1 MDDVMMWL
9 IMGVVLAGAGWT
21 AFSRIDRLQRR
32 IVALERKIEGL
43 LTRQGGGTAPSLA
56 PPPIPATRSG
66 LDASRPAAQPSI
78 QPAATSRPA
87 QTFKPPL
94 KPPLKPEPKPLSKPA
109 NKPAPAPK
117 PTLDLETLL
126 GAKGSV
132 WIGGIA
138 LLFGAVF
145 LLRYTIEAG
154 LLTPIMRISV
164 AVLMGVIALGLS
176 EWMARRDLKSPAAQ
190 ALAAKA
196 DIPAILAAVGVFTL
210 FGAVYAAH
218 ALYGLIGTMN
228 AFIGLALIALGG
240 MGLSLRRGPWLA
252 AIGLIGALVV
262 PLLVASVTPSFFGVV
277 AYVALITGAALW
289 VARHQAWPWLRAAAL
304 MGATFWL
311 TMLLGKSVDGAQL
324 SVWMLG
330 LIGVTYLTVRDLSR
344 ASGGPHLRRWL
355 WLGWVGIV
363 VLTALAM
370 LAGDDFTPISYGLP
384 FAFLVGYFWD
394 IRRGDADRMWP
405 LLPIGGGVFMAIM
418 PFIWPNNPELAWPFM
433 VALAALAT
441 AYALTTLS
449 TAHRLT
455 SDRGATALTVVCGLV
470 AAVFLVEGID
480 TLAPSGS
487 KLYVWAGMS
496 VAGLFAVATLMQ
508 TRLAVVRGAV
518 WIAGAIWLI
527 AVSLLSGVAI
537 TASLFSV
544 GLAGIIALAWL
555 NRAGRDDLWVRLA
568 VLLPA
573 AATGLT
579 AVDALQESARYI
591 GATPVLNALWLY
603 FGVPGAIA
611 AVGAL
616 LMRRRRDD
624 MASQALLGGAIVF
637 AVLLTVLLIHHAM
650 NGGDLRATPG
660 FADYAVQLLVA
671 FAVLFG
677 ASWLRGGLTDWPE
690 IGAQPPRFIVPS
702 LALLVSGLSLLLFV
716 TAQLVVLNPLFT
728 AQTVIDGH
736 PVFNSLALG
745 YLAPAVLLG
754 GAALRFSGLRP
765 VWFVRLL
772 GALAGVSWLVWTTAQ
787 IRRFA
792 QGDVIAI
799 PVVPW
804 GSGELYAV
812 SAVWL
817 LTGIALL
824 GAGMKTGRRD
834 LRLASAGLITLT
846 TLKVFLVDM
855 AALDGALRAVSFI
868 GLGIVLIGIGR
879 LYQTILTRPDGV
891 AAVRDAAGGE
901 GGSI

>member
-1 MDDVMMWL
+1 MDSVMMGL
-9 IMGVVLAGAGWT
+9 IGLLVLVPVGLT
-21 AFSRIDRLQRR
+21 AFSRIDALQRR
-32 IVALERKIEGL
+32 IVALERKIEIL
-43 LTRQGGGTAPSLA
+43 LDRRADGTAPSLA
-56 PPPIPATRSG
+56 PPVPAARSELG
-66 LDASRPAAQPSI
+66 ASRPSAMPAAQPV
-78 QPAATSRPA
+78 AATRPA
-87 QTFKPPL
+87 QTVKPPL
-94 KPPLKPEPKPLSKPA
+94 KSGPKPLSKPA
-109 NKPAPAPK
+109 NKSTPK
-117 PTLDLETLL
+117 PKLDLETLL

-218 ALYGLIGTMN
+218 ALYGLIGTLV
-228 AFIGLALIALGG
+228 AFVGLALIALGG
-240 MGLSLRRGPWLA
+240 IGLSLRRGPWLA

-289 VARHQAWPWLRAAAL
+289 VARHQAWLWLRAAAL
-304 MGATFWL
+304 IGAAFWL
-311 TMLLGKSVDGAQL
+311 TMLLGKAVDGAQL
-324 SVWMLG
+324 SAWVVG
-330 LIGVTYLTVRDLSR
+330 LIAVTYVTVRDISR

-355 WLGWVGIV
+355 WLGWGGTA

-370 LAGDDFTPISYGLP
+370 LAGDDYTPVSYGLP
-384 FAFLVGYFWD
+384 FAFLVGYFWN
-394 IRRGDADRMWP
+394 IRRGDADRLWP
-405 LLPIGGGVFMAIM
+405 LLPIGGGLFMVIM
-418 PFIWPNNPELAWPFM
+418 PFIWPDNPEAAWPFM

-449 TAHRLT
+449 TAHRVT
-455 SDRGATALTVVCGLV
+455 SDRNATALTIVCGLIT
-470 AAVFLVEGID
+470 AVFFVEGID

-487 KLYVWAGMS
+487 TLYVWAGMS

-508 TRLAVVRGAV
+508 TRLAVVRGV
-518 WIAGAIWLI
+518 IWIAGAIWLLS
-527 AVSLLSGVAI
+527 VSLLFGVAI
-537 TASLFSV
+537 TAGLFSV

-555 NRAGRDDLWVRLA
+555 SRAGRDDLWVRLA

-573 AATGLT
+573 AATGQT
-579 AVDALQESARYI
+579 AVEALQNSARHI
-591 GATPVLNALWLY
+591 GTTPVLNELWLY
-603 FGVPGAIA
+603 FGLPGAIA
-611 AVGAL
+611 IVGAL
-616 LMRRRRDD
+616 LLRRRRDD
-624 MASQALLGGAIVF
+624 LASQALLGGAIVLG
-637 AVLLTVLLIHHAM
+637 VLLTVLLIHHAM
-650 NGGDLRATPG
+650 NGGNLRATPG

-677 ASWLRGGLTDWPE
+677 ASWLRGGLTDWPDA
-690 IGAQPPRFIVPS
+690 GAEPRRFIVPV
-702 LALLVSGLSLLLFV
+702 LALLVSGLSLLLFITV
-716 TAQLVVLNPLFT
+716 QLFSLNPLLNGL
-728 AQTVIDGH
+728 TVIDGH
-736 PVFNSLALG
+736 PVFNSLLLG

-754 GAALRFSGLRP
+754 GAALRFSGRRP
-765 VWFVRLL
+765 VWFVRGL

-787 IRRFA
+787 IRRLA
-792 QGDVIAI
+792 QGEVIAI
-799 PVVPW
+799 PSVSW

-879 LYQTILTRPDGV
+879 LYQTILIRPDEV
-891 AAVRDAAGGE
+891 N
-901 GGSI
+901 GSV